1 MKITS
6 GNWKILLFN
15 GIAAILYAVL
25 AIFASEALIITLVF
39 YIGLLV
45 LLSSLGLFY
54 GVYLNYKNGIPYSL
68 DLFEAVVVFGFGIIL
83 TFYSQESIKLFMI
96 IVGSWAILIGL
107 GQLFFAFKLPDAING
122 KKTMLLNSIL
132 TIALGI
138 ILFSNPFK
146 SANILV
152 VISGILSLI
161 TGIILII
168 LALKVKNITDE

>member
-6 GNWKILLFN
+6 GNWKILFFN

-25 AIFASEALIITLVF
+25 AIFASESLILTLVF

-54 GVYLNYKNGIPYSL
+54 GVYLNHKNGMPYTL
-68 DLFEAVVVFGFGIIL
+68 DLFEALIVFGFGILL
-83 TFYSQESIKLFMI
+83 TFYSKESINVFMI
-96 IVGSWAILIGL
+96 IIGSWALIIGL
-107 GQLFFAFKLPDAING
+107 GQLFIAFGLPNVLNG
-122 KKTMLLNSIL
+122 KKTMLMNSIL

-138 ILFSNPFK
+138 ILLLNPYS

-152 VISGILSLI
+152 VISGVLSLI
-161 TGIILII
+161 IGVILII
-168 LALKVKNITDE
+168 LALKVKNLPD